1 MGIPLQISAE
11 GVKGNNKTG
20 HNLVLPVLPLM
31 PVVYALLNLLTVVC
45 IHDGIAGGFEEKIE
59 PFTMTTEIDA

>member
-11 GVKGNNKTG
+11 GA
-20 HNLVLPVLPLM
+20 VLPLM

-45 IHDGIAGGFEEKIE
+45 IHDGIAGGFEEKIK
-59 PFTMTTEIDA
+59 PFTMTTELDA